1 MGPKK
6 VNVDH
11 NFNKANRIHVKTP
24 VFGSTNVSTL
34 SQKNFIQQELSNHR
48 PRGGTAKGPAMNNY
62 TLQKQRSQHQ
72 PNMSHAILDKEIEAL
87 ITPVGL
93 GKK

>member
-11 NFNKANRIHVKTP
+11 NFSKANRIHVKTP

-34 SQKNFIQQELSNHR
+34 SQKNFIQQEFRNQR
-48 PRGGTAKGPAMNNY
+48 PRGGTTKESALDNNY
-62 TLQKQRSQHQ
+62 L
-72 PNMSHAILDKEIEAL
+72 
-87 ITPVGL
+87 
-93 GKK
+93 